1 MSQLIRN
8 FAAVMALKTRE
19 KLIEVARQL
28 FARKG
33 VENTTMLDIANAS
46 DRGRR
51 TLYTYFK
58 NKREIHQAV
67 IERESDQMVSR
78 QRAILAEEI
87 SWSEKLEKFIEIRLQ
102 AISAEQ
108 DGSSETERRPLLLMR
123 FDYRRSERTRR
134 VAEQKEIEILRTIL
148 ANGRDAGEFSPAQ
161 ASRALALVMV
171 LLQCIDSPHLELNFQ
186 EIGTDRTTARRE
198 IIEFIINGIQ
208 RRESTASPSADNAM
222 L

>member
-1 MSQLIRN
+1 
-8 FAAVMALKTRE
+8 MALKTRE
-19 KLIEVARQL
+19 TLIEVARQL

>member
-67 IERESDQMVSR
+67 IERESDQMVIR

>member
-1 MSQLIRN
+1 
-8 FAAVMALKTRE
+8 MALKTRE

-186 EIGTDRTTARRE
+186 EIGTDHTTARRE

>member
-1 MSQLIRN
+1 
-8 FAAVMALKTRE
+8 MALKTRE

-108 DGSSETERRPLLLMR
+108 DGSSETERRPLLMR

-208 RRESTASPSADNAM
+208 RREATASPSADNAM
-222 L
+222 P

>member
-1 MSQLIRN
+1 
-8 FAAVMALKTRE
+8 MALQTRE

-171 LLQCIDSPHLELNFQ
+171 LLQCIDSPHLALNFQ